1 MKRLSSLCSTWRC
14 CGRSQ
19 TFIFGNR
26 STRLSSPSGRNYQRL
41 AALRVVVFL
50 CKRMKSNFRNSCW
63 KAEDQ
68 TEVWKKE
75 KDNFFFCS
83 ISDKYAACWDDA
95 LATTSLT
102 SLVGREE
109 GKSNGMKKGEDESG
123 EQEGKELLMPHWRHA
138 SFFFIQRTL
147 PPLPT
152 MQRKNQMKLFFLL
165 VLFFYPFAFNI
176 DYLLFFFFWDSTWR
190 CPIPTPRPVSSD
202 SVRKELIQSCC
213 NGRSSAIEL
222 ARRRL
227 FFVADWIDTRDIE
240 KRMGDVE
247 SVSSE
252 RH

>member
-1 MKRLSSLCSTWRC
+1 M
-14 CGRSQ
+14 
-19 TFIFGNR
+19 I
-26 STRLSSPSGRNYQRL
+26 
-41 AALRVVVFL
+41 
-50 CKRMKSNFRNSCW
+50 
-63 KAEDQ
+63 
-68 TEVWKKE
+68 
-75 KDNFFFCS
+75 FFCF